1 MSSFNISLEFDNWF
15 FGIWVLSFGIFKMIA
30 MRRNIIK
37 ITLLVLSIC
46 VYLPTIQA
54 QNNSLKKAD
63 KHYELYAFR
72 QAIPLYEEVMRSS
85 PNNYDA
91 ASRLAECY
99 RQIGDMGRARQ
110 WYAKATE
117 NPNVDPVDIFYYAQV
132 LRSEG
137 RYSEAKARFL
147 QYAKSDPELGNHYAG
162 ACDYALSNAAGDSQF
177 GVSPTSNINSVA
189 SDFAPAFY
197 INQLMFSTFRRGNG
211 NDNDAFNQ
219 LYISMRSNNQLAR
232 PQPLRKDF
240 QAIINEGSPSF
251 TDNGR
256 RVAYVKNNNKFS
268 NGIVPLMGSGAK
280 LDIYLADAASQNDWQ
295 NEEAFPYNGR
305 KYSNGYPYLTPEG
318 NTLYFASDVPGGYGG
333 FDIYICE
340 RIGSDWSEPTNLGPA
355 INTGGDEISPFL
367 AGTTLYFSSNWHD
380 GYGGLDI
387 FKSVNINGEWKQAV
401 NMGKGIN
408 SPRDDYDFIYKP
420 YEKIAYFT
428 SNRAGGLGYDDIYQ
442 AIAGATTPPPTTGTP
457 PLVTTPPSSNTPP
470 TTTLPPNTAPPTTT
484 TPSGSIPDRM
494 TLTVLDEVTKQPLDG
509 VQINLTA
516 CNGSVYNTDV
526 NGIAILE
533 RFTDDCTI
541 RISKSGYG
549 ESLHRFPMLAQLQ
562 IGLTPIEGAFT
573 GIVMDS
579 ESEARLSGVLVTATD
594 KKTQSTVTAT
604 TDARG
609 RYALQLSPDSEYTL
623 SYSKTGYVGNARLL
637 NTRSQGY
644 ELGFHEMEVAPYFD
658 PGSVVVVPT
667 TPAPQP
673 SPPQTTQPRPQA
685 PVVIQPPV
693 VVQPSTPAPAP
704 PTIITTPPPT
714 TTTTTTTGKAYEVQI
729 GAFSAPRPGQFR
741 NLESIGSVY
750 YDTKNGLAI
759 YKVGTFGNYRD
770 AERARAAVRNN
781 GYPDAFIRR
790 ASRDAPVYT
799 PPTTTITS
807 PTSPSGTVYKIQLGA
822 FRNPNTA
829 GFNPSLQNFGTIQQI
844 TRTDG
849 ITVFLLGDFYSMT
862 EAAAAQENAKNLGV
876 SQAFIVKYRN
886 GVRVK

>member
-1 MSSFNISLEFDNWF
+1 MTE
-15 FGIWVLSFGIFKMIA
+15 
-30 MRRNIIK
+30 MRRSIIK

-46 VYLPTIQA
+46 VYLPTTQA
-54 QNNSLKKAD
+54 QTDKLKKAD
-63 KHYELYAFR
+63 KYYELYAFR
-72 QAIPLYEEVMRSS
+72 QAIPMYEEVLRSS

-99 RQIGDMGRARQ
+99 RQTGDSGRASQ

-117 NPNVDPVDIFYYAQV
+117 NPNVDPVDIFYYGQV

-147 QYAKSDPELGNHYAG
+147 QYAKSDPALGNHYAG
-162 ACDYALSNAAGDSQF
+162 ACDYALSNAAGNSQF
-177 GVSPTSNINSVA
+177 GVSPASNINSVA
-189 SDFAPAFY
+189 SDFAPTFY
-197 INQLMFSTFRRGNG
+197 KNQLMFSTFRRGNG

-219 LYISMRSNNQLAR
+219 LYISMRSGNQLAR

-240 QAIINEGSPSF
+240 QAVVNEGSPSF
-251 TDNGR
+251 TENGR
-256 RVAYVKNNNKFS
+256 RVVYVKNNNNFS
-268 NGIVPLMGSGAK
+268 NGVVPLMGSGAK
-280 LDIYLADAASQNDWQ
+280 FDIYLADAASQNDWQ
-295 NEEAFPYNGR
+295 NQESFPYNGR
-305 KYSNGYPYLTPEG
+305 KYSNAYPHLTPEG

-333 FDIYICE
+333 FDIYVCE
-340 RIGSDWSEPTNLGPA
+340 RIGSDWSEPVNLGPA

-367 AGTTLYFSSNWHD
+367 VGTTLYFASNWHD

-387 FKSVNINGEWKQAV
+387 FKSVNINEEWKQAV

-420 YEKIAYFT
+420 YEKIAYLT

-457 PLVTTPPSSNTPP
+457 PVVTTPPTTIPPNTPP
-470 TTTLPPNTAPPTTT
+470 TTTIPTTT
-484 TPSGSIPDRM
+484 TPSGSTPDRM
-494 TLTVLDEVTKQPLDG
+494 AITVLDEVTKQPLDG

-516 CNGSVYNTDV
+516 CNGRVYNTDV
-526 NGIAILE
+526 NGVAILG
-533 RFTDDCTI
+533 RFNDNCTV

-549 ESLHRFPMLAQLQ
+549 ESLHRFPMMAQLQ
-562 IGLTPIEGAFT
+562 IGLTPLEGAFT

-579 ESEARLSGVLVTATD
+579 ESEARLAGVLVVATD
-594 KKTQSTVTAT
+594 RKTQSTVNVT

-609 RYALQLSPDSEYTL
+609 RYALQLSPDAEYTL

-637 NTRSQGY
+637 NTRTQGHD
-644 ELGFHEMEVAPYFD
+644 LGFHEMEVAPYFD
-658 PGSVVVVPT
+658 PGNVVVVPT

-673 SPPQTTQPRPQA
+673 SQPQTTQPTQPPVITQP
-685 PVVIQPPV
+685 PVVIQP
-693 VVQPSTPAPAP
+693 TAPAP
-704 PTIITTPPPT
+704 SPNPPPT
-714 TTTTTTTGKAYEVQI
+714 STSGKYEVQI

-741 NLESIGSVY
+741 SLESIGSVY
-750 YDTKNGLAI
+750 YDMKNGLAV
-759 YKVGTFGNYRD
+759 YKVGTFGSYRD

-790 ASRDAPVYT
+790 ASRNTPSYT
-799 PPTTTITS
+799 PPTTTTNTTTTS
-807 PTSPSGTVYKIQLGA
+807 SGTVYKIQLGA

-844 TRTDG
+844 TRADG

-876 SQAFIVKYRN
+876 RQAFIVKYRN
-886 GVRVK
+886 GVKVK

>member
-1 MSSFNISLEFDNWF
+1 M
-15 FGIWVLSFGIFKMIA
+15 
-30 MRRNIIK
+30 
-37 ITLLVLSIC
+37 SIC
-46 VYLPTIQA
+46 VYLPTTQA
-54 QNNSLKKAD
+54 QTDKLKKAD
-63 KHYELYAFR
+63 KYYELYAFR
-72 QAIPLYEEVMRSS
+72 QAIPMYEEVLRSS

-99 RQIGDMGRARQ
+99 RQTGDSGRASQ

-117 NPNVDPVDIFYYAQV
+117 NPNVDPVDIFYYGQV

-147 QYAKSDPELGNHYAG
+147 QYAKSDPALGNHYAG
-162 ACDYALSNAAGDSQF
+162 ACDYALSNAAGNSQF
-177 GVSPTSNINSVA
+177 GVSPASNINSVA
-189 SDFAPAFY
+189 SDFAPTFY
-197 INQLMFSTFRRGNG
+197 KNQLMFSTFRRGNG

-219 LYISMRSNNQLAR
+219 LYISMRSGNQLAR

-240 QAIINEGSPSF
+240 QAVVNEGSPSF
-251 TDNGR
+251 TENGR
-256 RVAYVKNNNKFS
+256 RVVYVKNNNNFS
-268 NGIVPLMGSGAK
+268 NGVVPLMGSGAK
-280 LDIYLADAASQNDWQ
+280 FDIYLADAASQNDWQ
-295 NEEAFPYNGR
+295 NQESFPYNGR
-305 KYSNGYPYLTPEG
+305 KYSNAYPHLTPEG

-333 FDIYICE
+333 FDIYVCE
-340 RIGSDWSEPTNLGPA
+340 RIGSDWSEPVNLGPA

-367 AGTTLYFSSNWHD
+367 VGTTLYFASNWHD

-387 FKSVNINGEWKQAV
+387 FKSVNINEEWKQAV

-420 YEKIAYFT
+420 YEKIAYLT

-457 PLVTTPPSSNTPP
+457 PVVTTPPTTIPPNTPP
-470 TTTLPPNTAPPTTT
+470 TTTIPTTT
-484 TPSGSIPDRM
+484 TPSGSTPDRM
-494 TLTVLDEVTKQPLDG
+494 AITVLDEVTKQPLDG

-516 CNGSVYNTDV
+516 CNGRVYNTDV
-526 NGIAILE
+526 NGVAILG
-533 RFTDDCTI
+533 RFNDNCTV

-549 ESLHRFPMLAQLQ
+549 ESLHRFPMMAQLQ
-562 IGLTPIEGAFT
+562 IGLTPLEGAFT

-579 ESEARLSGVLVTATD
+579 ESEARLAGVLVVATD
-594 KKTQSTVTAT
+594 RKTQSTVNVT

-609 RYALQLSPDSEYTL
+609 RYALQLSPDAEYTL

-637 NTRSQGY
+637 NTRTQGHD
-644 ELGFHEMEVAPYFD
+644 LGFHEMEVAPYFD
-658 PGSVVVVPT
+658 PGNVVVVPT

-673 SPPQTTQPRPQA
+673 SQPQTTQPTQPPVITQP
-685 PVVIQPPV
+685 PVVIQP
-693 VVQPSTPAPAP
+693 TAPAP
-704 PTIITTPPPT
+704 SPNPPPT
-714 TTTTTTTGKAYEVQI
+714 STSGKYEVQI

-741 NLESIGSVY
+741 SLESIGSVY
-750 YDTKNGLAI
+750 YDMKNGLAV
-759 YKVGTFGNYRD
+759 YKVGTFGSYRD

-790 ASRDAPVYT
+790 ASRNTPSYT
-799 PPTTTITS
+799 PPTTTTNTTTTS
-807 PTSPSGTVYKIQLGA
+807 SGTVYKIQLGA

-844 TRTDG
+844 TRADG

-876 SQAFIVKYRN
+876 RQAFIVKYRN
-886 GVRVK
+886 GVKVK